1 MTFALYRRILVCL
14 ITFSLTP
21 GKCSTGGTD
30 GARLHERLKNAYW
43 DHIMHIKPDDL
54 PDDEARETLAQIGRQ
69 INSSTPVSDSEVRA
83 LIEKIV
89 SLYDQMALYGP
100 NGPQNVLTK

>member
-1 MTFALYRRILVCL
+1 M
-14 ITFSLTP
+14 
-21 GKCSTGGTD
+21 
-30 GARLHERLKNAYW
+30 ARDYAWEKLFNAVLGMARSERSLHERLKNAYW